1 MNLEMGQTLL
11 CGQQSRLVC
20 GPGLGFSGDW
30 RYWCEIGWA
39 CLRSRP
45 LVGVGNEGLD
55 EMLCAVCQKLRC

>member
-1 MNLEMGQTLL
+1 MNLEMSDPALWTTEQAGVVA
-11 CGQQSRLVC
+11 R
-20 GPGLGFSGDW
+20 GLGFSGDW

-55 EMLCAVCQKLRC
+55 